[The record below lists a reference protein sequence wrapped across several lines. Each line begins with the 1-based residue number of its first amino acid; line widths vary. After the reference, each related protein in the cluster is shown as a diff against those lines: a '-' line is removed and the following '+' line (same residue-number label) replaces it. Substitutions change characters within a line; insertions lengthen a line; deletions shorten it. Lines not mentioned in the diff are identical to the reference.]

1 MTVISANQ
9 PQDLDSTQLKVHF
22 FGLGN
27 RSSLG
32 VEINGGRHNLDT
44 VSESPELSKFMRA
57 GETPFDLI
65 LDLSRASQ
73 SHDQIRFYVEAG
85 SNDSVSWSVES
96 LHDSTNLQSE
106 GVAIPASETMTLL
119 SFDQVGA
126 DWQITSLE
134 KRDAS
139 EAHAQSPNQEIPS
152 SIQDLEMI
160 ARGGNSKNQKF
171 SSIQILIDMTISMKP
186 HLITS
191 RIQNLVSAIQAM
203 GVASGA
209 TSVET
214 NFGGLRNIET
224 DISDEL
230 EDHIKKNLVESMNS
244 PEIATNMR
252 RLLPEAAQTAKK
264 KTKFFIITDGFFL
277 IADDTLKQIEDK
289 GHLVDVLILDS
300 DEIKIQMP
308 SSPALR
314 LIEIEAGA
322 EDGRDFLSQI
332 SA

>member
-9 PQDLDSTQLKVHF
+9 PQDLDATQLKVQF

-32 VEINGGRHNLDT
+32 IEISGARHPLYSI
-44 VSESPELSKFMRA
+44 SESPEISKFMRA

-65 LDLSRASQ
+65 LDLFRASQ
-73 SHDQIRFYVEAG
+73 SHSQIRFYVEAG

-106 GVAIPASETMTLL
+106 GASISSSETMTLL
-119 SFDQVGA
+119 SFDQVGS

-134 KRDAS
+134 NRDAS
-139 EAHAQSPNQEIPS
+139 VLQAQSPNQEIPS

-160 ARGGNSKNQKF
+160 ARGGSSKNQKF
-171 SSIQILIDMTISMKP
+171 SNIQILIDMTISMKP
-186 HLITS
+186 QLLRS
-191 RIQNLVSAIQAM
+191 RIQNLISAIQAL
-203 GVASGA
+203 GVAAGA
-209 TSVET
+209 TSLET

-224 DISDEL
+224 DISEEL
-230 EDHIKKNLVESMNS
+230 EELVKKNLIEVLNS
-244 PEIATNMR
+244 SQIATNMR
-252 RLLPEAAQTAKK
+252 KLLPEAAQTSKK
-264 KTKFFIITDGFFL
+264 KTKFFVITDGFFL
-277 IADDTLKQIEDK
+277 IGADTLKNIEDK
-289 GHLVDVLILDS
+289 GHLVDVLILNS
-300 DEIKIQMP
+300 DEIKIHMP

-314 LIEIEAGA
+314 LIEIDAGA
-322 EDGRDFLSQI
+322 EDGRDFLGQI